1 MKEQPSG
8 FIERLDLV
16 FYWVADLARAVGFYR
31 DVLGLDLLRQDADSW
46 AEFDAGGRRFALH
59 TVGEGQAL
67 PRGGATAV
75 FSVRDLDRA
84 KVALAAHGVASA
96 HDGVSALA
104 RGLNCGAV
112 DTSPRLSRAVAPKLA
127 ANRANRRKSIMNVSP
142 ICPTTIRTTSPKI
155 WDTRQT
161 TRNRRRVSGYVS

>member
-1 MKEQPSG
+1 VKEQPSG

-84 KVALAAHGVASA
+84 KVALAAHGVASV
-96 HDGVSALA
+96 HDGDVGGYA
-104 RGLNCGAV
+104 RFSSFLDPDGNEFQLIEYA
-112 DTSPRLSRAVAPKLA
+112 T
-127 ANRANRRKSIMNVSP
+127 
-142 ICPTTIRTTSPKI
+142 
-155 WDTRQT
+155 
-161 TRNRRRVSGYVS
+161 

>member
-75 FSVRDLDRA
+75 FSVRDLDGA
-84 KVALAAHGVASA
+84 KVALAAHGVVSV
-96 HDGVSALA
+96 HDGDVEGYA
-104 RGLNCGAV
+104 RFSSFLDPDGNEFQLIEYA
-112 DTSPRLSRAVAPKLA
+112 T
-127 ANRANRRKSIMNVSP
+127 
-142 ICPTTIRTTSPKI
+142 
-155 WDTRQT
+155 
-161 TRNRRRVSGYVS
+161 